1 VLNRVDDDG
10 FDWQVPGFRAE
21 LVGALV
27 RTLPKHLR
35 RLLSPLAETSEEAY
49 RRVDPATGTLR
60 DELARVLAD
69 IAGTTITA
77 ADLDPSR
84 VPAHLQITFAIDGDD
99 GRPVATGT
107 DLGALRVLLAKPLR
121 AAVAAAAP
129 SIERAGITRWDFG
142 TLPPTLETVRDGFT
156 VLGYPALLD
165 DDDSVSIRVFT
176 NADVQARAMRTGL
189 RRLLLLTVP
198 VPTGPLERRL
208 PNALRLGIAAG
219 GFTSSGLAADC
230 VLAVADAVVAEH
242 GADVWS
248 EEEFAAL
255 VAAARPR
262 LASEAGEV
270 LRVAAEVVRAAGDVR
285 NQLARLVTPA
295 VRPSV
300 DDMRA
305 QLDRLV
311 RPGFVVAA
319 GASRVGDVL
328 RYVRAIERRVV
339 KLPEDPRRD
348 QQRMAEV
355 VALEDRYRAVL
366 ARQPRGRV
374 AAEVVDAG
382 WLLEELRVSVFAQSL
397 GTPRPVSAQRVVRAL
412 ATLP

>member
-1 VLNRVDDDG
+1 
-10 FDWQVPGFRAE
+10 
-21 LVGALV
+21 
-27 RTLPKHLR
+27 
-35 RLLSPLAETSEEAY
+35 
-49 RRVDPATGTLR
+49 
-60 DELARVLAD
+60 
-69 IAGTTITA
+69 
-77 ADLDPSR
+77 
-84 VPAHLQITFAIDGDD
+84 
-99 GRPVATGT
+99 
-107 DLGALRVLLAKPLR
+107 
-121 AAVAAAAP
+121 
-129 SIERAGITRWDFG
+129 
-142 TLPPTLETVRDGFT
+142 
-156 VLGYPALLD
+156 
-165 DDDSVSIRVFT
+165 
-176 NADVQARAMRTGL
+176 
-189 RRLLLLTVP
+189 
-198 VPTGPLERRL
+198 
-208 PNALRLGIAAG
+208 LRLGIAAG
-219 GFTSSGLAADC
+219 GFTSAALAAEC
-230 VLAVADAVVAEH
+230 VLAAADAVVAEH

-262 LASEAGEV
+262 LAVEAGEA
-270 LRVAAEVVRAAGDVR
+270 LRHAAEVVRAASDVR

-319 GASRVGDVL
+319 GAGRLADVL
-328 RYVRAIERRVV
+328 RYVRGIERRVL

-397 GTPRPVSAQRVVRAL
+397 GTPRPVSAQRVVRTL